1 MVTKREPAPRVRPS
15 EYLPDIGLAA
25 LTTTAARYQRIVE
38 SVERLT
44 PGAARAYLDIVAFG
58 LKVIETVQF
67 EERLKKAETKALEAQ
82 RFVAHRQLPTPAA
95 RAMVDV
101 EHGQEVTP

>member
-1 MVTKREPAPRVRPS
+1 MVTKREPDQKVRPS

-38 SVERLT
+38 SVEQLT

-58 LKVIETVQF
+58 LKVIESVQF
-67 EERLKKAETKALEAQ
+67 DERLKKAEQKSLEAQ
-82 RFVAHRQLPTPAA
+82 RFVSHRQLPTPAA
-95 RAMVDV
+95 RVTVDV
-101 EHGQEVTP
+101 GNGQEGSP